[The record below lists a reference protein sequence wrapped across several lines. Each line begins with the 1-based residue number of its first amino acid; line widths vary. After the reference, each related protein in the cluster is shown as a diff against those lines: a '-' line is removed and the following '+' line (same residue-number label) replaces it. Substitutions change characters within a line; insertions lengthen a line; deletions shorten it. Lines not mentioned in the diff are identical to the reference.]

1 MYPLELRCQALDVSV
16 GDQKGERSRRE
27 LRKTVD
33 EFSEAL
39 ATCV

>member
-1 MYPLELRCQALDVSV
+1 MSV

-27 LRKTVD
+27 LKKTVD
-33 EFSEAL
+33 EFSEAI